1 VQVPLPFCLD
11 MGRTMARRGAG
22 RVHVKT
28 PNPALS
34 KRQATLQVL
43 ARADGRQGRI
53 AIIFRGKG
61 NIKPEEQAM
70 YDDLDIDVY
79 WQPKAWAD
87 ADFTIDWV
95 EKTLATAVED
105 TPGVSLASWA
115 SVCLYRCARR
125 LAPLHRR

>member
-1 VQVPLPFCLD
+1 MQVPLPFCLD

-87 ADFTIDWV
+87 ADFIID
-95 EKTLATAVED
+95 
-105 TPGVSLASWA
+105 
-115 SVCLYRCARR
+115 
-125 LAPLHRR
+125 